1 MKQDASG
8 KELAEII
15 NKARPGHPLRKWL
28 AAIPI
33 LALAGG
39 GFWYYNHEEKKET
52 GPVYNTQELT
62 RGDLSLVITATGNL
76 APTNQVTVGSELSGT
91 VSEVYVDANDAVKK
105 GQPIAQLDTAK
116 LTQQTVRNQAV
127 LLSSRARVSLANATQ
142 LESAA
147 SLARLQELHRLSEGR
162 TPSKADMET
171 AIAAVERAKADLE
184 SANATVAQSEADLK
198 SIERDLSKT
207 IIRSPV
213 DGIVLTRTIEVG
225 QTVAA
230 SFTAPILFLIAED
243 LRKMDLVVAV
253 AEADIGRLAN
263 EQTATFK
270 VDAWPTRTYEAVVKR
285 VSFGSVLTNNVVT
298 YNVELSVANDDL
310 SLRPGMTATADI
322 SVAKDVNALLVPN
335 AALRFDPSVV
345 EALGKPGEPKSKTLV
360 QSLAPSGGGGRRWR
374 EGTPTPKPV
383 DRGEG
388 SRVWILKDGKP
399 VEIRVEIGLTDGRFT
414 VVTGEGLAEGLP
426 VIVTAKPAA
435 SS

>member
-15 NKARPGHPLRKWL
+15 DKARPGHPLWKWL
-28 AAIPI
+28 AAIPVI
-33 LALAGG
+33 ALAGG
-39 GFWYYNHEEKKET
+39 GFWYFQHVEKKET

-62 RGDLSLVITATGNL
+62 RGDLSLVVTASGNL

-91 VSEVYVDANDAVKK
+91 VAEVYVDANDAVKK

-116 LTQQTVRNQAV
+116 LAQQTVRSQAV
-127 LLSSRARVSLANATQ
+127 LLASKARVRLTNATVS
-142 LESAA
+142 ESSA
-147 SLARLQELHRLSEGR
+147 SLVRLQELHRLSEGR
-162 TPSKADMET
+162 TPAKSDMET
-171 AIAAVERAKADLE
+171 AAAAVERAKAELE
-184 SANATVAQSEADLK
+184 DANATVAQSEADLK

-213 DGIVLTRTIEVG
+213 DGIVLTRSIEVG

-263 EQTATFK
+263 EQPATFK
-270 VDAWPTRTYEAVVKR
+270 VDAWPTRTYTAVVKR
-285 VSFGSVLTNNVVT
+285 VSFGSVVTNNVVT
-298 YNVELSVANDDL
+298 YNAELSVTNDDL
-310 SLRPGMTATADI
+310 SLRPGMTATTDI
-322 SVAKDVNALLVPN
+322 SVAENENALLVPN
-335 AALRFDPSVV
+335 EALRFDPSVT
-345 EALGKPGEPKSKTLV
+345 EALGKLPVTKSKTLM
-360 QSLAPSGGGGRRWR
+360 QSLSSTGSRRSWR
-374 EGTPTPKPV
+374 DGTQTPMPL

-388 SRVWILKDGKP
+388 SRVWTLKDGKP
-399 VEIRVEIGLTDGRFT
+399 VEIRVETGITDGRFT
-414 VVTGEGLAEGLP
+414 VITGEGLTEGLS
-426 VIVTAKPAA
+426 VIVNAKPAV